1 MEARAK
7 IKLIAAIAVIGGPF
21 LAYNGHQEKE
31 RLAKLEQ
38 EGVTVEGFIEG
49 GEWRKGRRSSSYKLD
64 VSFTPQ
70 KGVPTKQTFQ
80 VRSDFFSAHAN
91 DSKVT
96 DPVVKVRYL
105 PSNIQGS
112 AIIVGG
118 STDSTAFFSAGIGA
132 FVIGLL
138 TLGIMFLF
146 KW

>member
-1 MEARAK
+1 MEARAQ
-7 IKLIAAIAVIGGPF
+7 IKLIAAIAVIGGLF
-21 LAYNGHQEKE
+21 LTYNGHQEKE
-31 RLAKLEQ
+31 RLAKLEK

-49 GEWRKGRRSSSYKLD
+49 GEWRNERLSRNCKLD
-64 VSFTPQ
+64 VSIIPQ
-70 KGVPTKQTFQ
+70 KVVPVKQTFQ
-80 VRSDFFSAHAN
+80 VTSPFFSAHAN
-91 DSKVT
+91 DTKVT
-96 DPVVKVRYL
+96 HPVVQVRYL